1 MSAPSNRQQN
11 SRAPSDDRPFDH
23 PSDDRE
29 DLFDDGSFRQGA
41 NITDGPQESRSRGG
55 GFSEVSPGGGEY
67 LSGGPRQYGSDAY
80 PDQGFGK
87 KTRASSHWRTE
98 DRIFGTGSVVNEP
111 TPGQIGTY
119 YRNRGP
125 KGYRRPDDRI
135 REDACELLTDDL
147 FVDATDIDVQVSE
160 AEITLDGTV
169 HSRYEKRRAE
179 DLVERIRGVSDVHN
193 RLRVTP

>member
-1 MSAPSNRQQN
+1 MGERSSGTFICRASSPEARVHEDLPMPAPSNRQQN

-23 PSDDRE
+23 PE

-67 LSGGPRQYGSDAY
+67 LSGGPRLYGSDAY

-98 DRIFGTGSVVNEP
+98 D
-111 TPGQIGTY
+111 
-119 YRNRGP
+119 
-125 KGYRRPDDRI
+125 
-135 REDACELLTDDL
+135 
-147 FVDATDIDVQVSE
+147 
-160 AEITLDGTV
+160 
-169 HSRYEKRRAE
+169 
-179 DLVERIRGVSDVHN
+179 
-193 RLRVTP
+193 